1 MTPHP
6 PPRRDTGRGAV
17 STEFAVVMG
26 VVLVSFF
33 ALAVFGGRVVQ
44 AENDVRSAAHAG
56 ARAASL
62 EQSAAAADTAARS
75 TVNANLSASGLVCA
89 NGLNIAVDTA
99 DFTPGGQVT
108 VAVSCNARFSDV
120 GSLGVPGSRTF
131 TASATEVI
139 DRYRS
144 IS

>member
-1 MTPHP
+1 MT
-6 PPRRDTGRGAV
+6 RRSLLVDDRGAV
-17 STEFAVVMG
+17 ATEFAVVMG

-62 EQSAAAADTAARS
+62 EQTAAAADLAARAS
-75 TVNANLSASGLVCA
+75 VDANLTASGVVCA
-89 NGLNIAVDTA
+89 NGLTITVDTA
-99 DFTPGGQVT
+99 LFAPGGQVT
-108 VAVSCNARFSDV
+108 VAVACDATFADV

-131 TASATEVI
+131 AASATEVI

-144 IS
+144 TS